1 MKKLLLFCLCLLV
14 LSITQVHAQGRTIA
28 GTVTGKDDGYP
39 IPGASVQLKGAKTG
53 TTTDGNGRYTIK
65 VDGSATALVITS
77 VGYARLELAIG
88 ASNTLNATLVSD
100 NKQLSEVVV
109 TGLGVNAAKKS
120 LGYSQATIHNEA
132 INASS
137 PINPLG
143 ALQGKVAGVNISNLA
158 GAAGG
163 STKVIMRGYTS
174 ISGTNQPLYIIDGVP
189 LDNSRPGSD
198 GNNFDVGNGAND
210 INPDLI
216 DNISFLKGSGATA
229 IYGSRG
235 SNGVI
240 IITTKKGKTGKP
252 AVTISTSTQLT
263 NLGSIYKPQDEFGQG
278 WDYRFIPGENGNWGP
293 RFDDQLRPW
302 GSVVNNQQLL
312 KPFSSIKNNIKD
324 SYDTGVD
331 LNNNVTVSGG
341 NDNST
346 YLMSYNNIYSNGILP
361 GDVDVFKRN
370 NFSLRGTTTYK
381 NFSADASLNYVA
393 KNGSFVATGQGP
405 TGIGSTFYE
414 NILNV
419 PNDIPIKDLRDY
431 NNTFFNIDNYYT
443 PYAVNPYWSLAN
455 NGNHVKSDRLYGN
468 INLNYKFT
476 DWFTLQLQQGA
487 DVTNSA
493 EKIWYN
499 SNSPTPGSWVGGGN
513 TEGQSRG
520 ADVGSISEASY
531 QIFQYDTK
539 LNALFNKKFS
549 DFDFTGFI
557 GSEYNDRGTRTLA
570 TAIQGLAIPGFY
582 NISNTVNKPSSA
594 ETEAHQRIVSFYAQ
608 GTLAYKNYLYLT
620 LTGRND
626 ITSTLSSSNNSYF
639 YPSANLSYVLS
650 QSLNMKSDAVSYIKL
665 RASYGETGS
674 DTNPYQVS
682 NILSATNVGLGFGN
696 LAFPFAG
703 VPGFSISN
711 TLLSANLKPERV
723 KEYEFGGEIRF
734 LNDRVG
740 IDATVY
746 QKTRT
751 DQILPVPIAPSSGYT
766 TEVINAGTARN
777 RGVEIAL
784 NATPVKSKDVTWDVT
799 YTFTHS
805 RTTVLSLPDGSPQV
819 TLNTDGYGGQFVAL
833 AGQPLG
839 QLMAPVP
846 AYDPQGHIIVNSQG
860 FPVQSTANG
869 LYGNFQH
876 DFVMGFNSNVTVKN
890 FTLGVTAEYDKG
902 GVFYSGTEDLLSFVG
917 ADPHTLYNDRNP
929 FIVPNSVQQVGNTY
943 VENTTPITESNIDDY
958 YYQNS
963 NKAQVWQR
971 AIMDRSFF
979 KIREVTLKYSL
990 PKKLVNGWGLQNAS
1004 VSLFGRNLY
1013 TWLPAGNNSI
1023 DPEVSNYG
1031 SDLASEYGEFRT
1043 APPLK
1048 YYGVT
1053 LKVSL

>member
-1 MKKLLLFCLCLLV
+1 MKKLLLVSLCLLV
-14 LSITQVHAQGRTIA
+14 LSITQASAQSRTIA
-28 GTVTGKDDGYP
+28 GTVTGKDDGFP
-39 IPGASVQLKGAKTG
+39 IPGASVQLVGSRSG
-53 TTTDGNGRYTIK
+53 TTTDANGRYSIK
-65 VDGSATALVITS
+65 YDGKATALLFSSI
-77 VGYARLELAIG
+77 GYARLQITIG
-88 ASNTLNATLVSD
+88 TSNTINATLVSD

-120 LGYSQATIHNEA
+120 LGYSQATVRTEE

-143 ALQGKVAGVNISNLA
+143 ALQGKVAGVNISNLS
-158 GAAGG
+158 GASGG

-174 ISGTNQPLYIIDGVP
+174 ITGSNQPLYIIDGVP

-240 IITTKKGKTGKP
+240 IITTKKGKSGRPRVDITT
-252 AVTISTSTQLT
+252 ATTLT
-263 NLGSIYKPQDEFGQG
+263 NVAFVYKPQNEFGQG
-278 WDYRFIPGENGNWGP
+278 WDAIFVLGENGNWGP
-293 RFDDQLRPW
+293 RYDDKLRPW
-302 GSVVNNQQLL
+302 GSIVNNQQLL
-312 KPFSSIKNNIKD
+312 KPFSIIPNNIKD
-324 SYDTGVD
+324 SYDTGVE
-331 LNNNVTVSGG
+331 LNNNFTLSGG

-346 YLMSYNNIYSNGILP
+346 YLIAYNNVYSNGILP
-361 GDVDVFKRN
+361 GDVDGFKRS
-370 NFSLRGTTTYK
+370 NFSLRGTTNYK
-381 NFSADASLNYVA
+381 NFSADAAMSYVG
-393 KNGSFVATGQGP
+393 KNGQFVATGQGP
-405 TGIGSTFYE
+405 TGIGTTFYE
-414 NILNV
+414 NILQI

-431 NNTFFNIDNYYT
+431 KNTFFNVDNYYT
-443 PYAVNPYWSLAN
+443 PYAENPYWNLYE
-455 NGNHVKSDRLYGN
+455 NGNKVKSDRVYGN

-476 DWFTLQLQQGA
+476 DWFTLQFQQGA
-487 DVTNSA
+487 DVTNSG

-520 ADVGSISEASY
+520 SDVGSITENNF

-549 DFDFTGFI
+549 DFNFNGLI
-557 GSEYNDRGTRTLA
+557 GTEYNDRGSRTLS
-570 TAIQGLAIPGFY
+570 TGIEGLAIPGFY
-582 NISNTVNKPSSA
+582 NISNTINKPTSA
-594 ETEAHQRIVSFYAQ
+594 ESEGHQRMISFYAS

-626 ITSTLSSSNNSYF
+626 ITSTLGINNNSYF

-650 QSLNMKSDAVSYIKL
+650 QALDFKNDAVSYVKL

-674 DTNPYQVS
+674 DTGPYQVS
-682 NILSATNVGLGFGN
+682 NVLAQTNVGLGFGN

-703 VPGFSISN
+703 VPGFTVSN
-711 TLLSANLKPERV
+711 QLLNPNLKPERV
-723 KEYEFGGEIRF
+723 REFEFGGEIRF
-734 LNDRVG
+734 LDDRLG

-766 TEVINAGTARN
+766 SEIINAGTARN
-777 RGVEIAL
+777 RGIEL
-784 NATPVKSKDVTWDVT
+784 LLTGTPVKTKSVTWDVA

-805 RTTVLSLPDGSPQV
+805 RTEILSLPAGSPQV
-819 TLNTDGYGGQFVAL
+819 TLNQDGYGGLFVAL

-839 QLMAPVP
+839 QLVAPVP
-846 AYDPQGHIIVNSQG
+846 VYDPQGHIVVNSQG
-860 FPVQSTANG
+860 YPIQSTANG

-876 DFVMGFNSNVTVKN
+876 DFVMGFNTNLKVKQ
-890 FTLGVTAEYDKG
+890 FTFGLTAEYDKG
-902 GVFYSGTEDLLSFVG
+902 GVFYSGTEDLMSFVG

-929 FIVPNSVQQVGNTY
+929 FIVPNSVQKVGNTY
-943 VENTTPITESNIDDY
+943 VENTTAITEANVDDY

-963 NKAQVWQR
+963 NKAQVWAR

-979 KIREVTLKYSL
+979 KVREATLSYTL
-990 PKKLVNGWGLQNAS
+990 PKAMVTRWGLQN
-1004 VSLFGRNLY
+1004 VMVGVFGRNLY
-1013 TWLPAGNNSI
+1013 TWLPAGNNAI

-1043 APPLK
+1043 APPLR
-1048 YYGVT
+1048 YFGVS